1 MWRECPPP
9 DACIPKRLPSA
20 SGGGPQQLRAFAA
33 STPPVQT
40 PSSPSRS
47 HPRFDISEYTWRKGN
62 GNNVETL
69 TFGPRVSKPVR
80 RQGGNRNSYPFCV
93 KSMFFSGRMERIWLS
108 TWSGLVWLVRVTL
121 YCAWW
126 KTQPS
131 HWSEFL
137 SFCCKLI
144 VFEFLFYWWWIC
156 FGGFRLSITLIL
168 RGPSRRAR
176 RLFGVSMVITL
187 SRPLSREPNIFPPRF
202 FFPLSPVTAKSSD
215 LDLKSTEEKK
225 KKKSLTLAQES
236 WTALPIGL
244 HVTGFKDSRTH
255 LWPILMTK
263 SKE

>member
-9 DACIPKRLPSA
+9 DACIPKHLPSA
-20 SGGGPQQLRAFAA
+20 SGGGPRQLRAFAA

-69 TFGPRVSKPVR
+69 KFGPRVSKPVR
-80 RQGGNRNSYPFCV
+80 RQGGNGNSYPFCV

-137 SFCCKLI
+137 SFCCKFI
-144 VFEFLFYWWWIC
+144 VFEFLFYWWLLW
-156 FGGFRLSITLIL
+156 GFSVFYYLNLTWTIPQSSSLVWREHGYHLIQTSLQGTKHLSASFLLPTVSCDSQIQWP
-168 RGPSRRAR
+168 GP
-176 RLFGVSMVITL
+176 
-187 SRPLSREPNIFPPRF
+187 
-202 FFPLSPVTAKSSD
+202 
-215 LDLKSTEEKK
+215 
-225 KKKSLTLAQES
+225 
-236 WTALPIGL
+236 
-244 HVTGFKDSRTH
+244 
-255 LWPILMTK
+255 
-263 SKE
+263 